1 MFIKTLSF
9 TLRTRWEQRSLRDTA
24 AAVSFFQPLKLC
36 YLQSNGTKAD
46 SKKDKVRDGNP
57 FSIHYAQP
65 VDRGGASLQFK
76 YPPQTFCEQLLH
88 FSIRNPHLSIRSNN
102 LLRLDE
108 TLMIPVGRNGSMR
121 RSGKVK
127 WLENTLNFIQEKEH
141 IEHNRTNRTLKS
153 RSSVGLPCD
162 GWNLWHQTGWI

>member
-1 MFIKTLSF
+1 MKGGRSQLDKSIDVKGKKKEVRAAPSSLLPVCLLKLRLSLRERGGSGEVCATQLRLSLSF
-9 TLRTRWEQRSLRDTA
+9 SPRNYATFNQTA
-24 AAVSFFQPLKLC
+24 QKQTVKRIKS
-36 YLQSNGTKAD
+36 
-46 SKKDKVRDGNP
+46 RDGNP

-127 WLENTLNFIQEKEH
+127 
-141 IEHNRTNRTLKS
+141 
-153 RSSVGLPCD
+153 
-162 GWNLWHQTGWI
+162 